1 MEAGNMDA
9 ARVHAESAIR
19 EKNQAQT
26 YLRLSARL
34 MAVQGRIE
42 SAIRMN
48 QLTKTMKGVVKSMDD
63 MMAANM
69 DVVKM
74 TTILDKFEQQFQDLD
89 VLDKSMATSFD
100 STMATTTP
108 ELDVESLMF
117 QVADEH
123 GLEFESELDGV
134 GKVKAKQPVQTTT
147 TTTAPKQAVVLGG
160 DEGGS
165 NKKGPEQPKGGAGAG
180 AGAGAPAA
188 GGSSDQQIN
197 DLEARLRRLQGL

>member
-1 MEAGNMDA
+1 MAKKRCKAMMESGNMEG
-9 ARVHAESAIR
+9 ARVHAEAAIR

-34 MAVQGRIE
+34 TAVQQRIE
-42 SAIRMN
+42 TAIRMN

-74 TTILDKFEQQFQDLD
+74 TQVLDKFELQFQDLD

-100 STMATTTP
+100 STLATTTP
-108 ELDVESLMF
+108 EMDVENLMF

-123 GLEFESELDGV
+123 GLEFESELEGV
-134 GKVKAKQPVQTTT
+134 GKVKPKQEKTT
-147 TTTAPKQAVVLGG
+147 TTTAAPKEVMLGG
-160 DEGGS
+160 DDAPTP
-165 NKKGPEQPKGGAGAG
+165 KKGNQG
-180 AGAGAPAA
+180 GAPAA
-188 GGSSDQQIN
+188 APAASGSSDAQMN

>member
-1 MEAGNMDA
+1 MDG

-34 MAVQGRIE
+34 MAVQARIE
-42 SAIRMN
+42 TAIRMN
-48 QLTKTMKGVVKSMDD
+48 QLTKTMKGVVRSMDD
-63 MMAANM
+63 MMKANM

-100 STMATTTP
+100 STLATTTP
-108 ELDVESLMF
+108 EVDVESLMF

-134 GKVKAKQPVQTTT
+134 GKVKAKQPVSTTT
-147 TTTAPKQAVVLGG
+147 TQAPKQAVLIGDDAPSNNKKPDQPPGG
-160 DEGGS
+160 GAAAGGS
-165 NKKGPEQPKGGAGAG
+165 GAAS
-180 AGAGAPAA
+180 
-188 GGSSDQQIN
+188 GSSDQQIN